1 MLRMR
6 TGSGRRAETERPIMN
21 ALAAYY
27 VARHLQELAD
37 EAAAR
42 RRFDLDRPSLRARL
56 ATATRDARRR
66 LGTPLDDRR
75 SVRTTFDESPH
86 RS

>member
-1 MLRMR
+1 
-6 TGSGRRAETERPIMN
+6 MN
-21 ALAAYY
+21 ALAVYY

-56 ATATRDARRR
+56 ATAARDARQRMAM
-66 LGTPLDDRR
+66 PLDDGS
-75 SVRTTFDESPH
+75 SVRTTFDESPY